1 MTVRMRAPDRRRQ
14 LLDAALPCFARGGYR
29 GTTTSE
35 LAEAAGISPPILYRH
50 FAGKLDLFTELLDE
64 AAAQV
69 VATWQARLSGIADP
83 RRRAA
88 TLVDT
93 VSRPWRT
100 ADQRLILRALGEA
113 GDDPVIA
120 ARAQHC
126 LRTIHGFIAAELKAL
141 QTAGAVRGDVA
152 PSPLARRLL
161 SAAVGVAVTKT
172 ADPRAESARWLESLI
187 AGPGRRPAGSAGRR
201 GSPTSGS

>member
-35 LAEAAGISPPILYRH
+35 LADAAGISPPILYRH

-88 TLVDT
+88 ALVDT
-93 VSRPWRT
+93 VSRPWRR
-100 ADQRLILRALGEA
+100 AEQRLVLRALSEA
-113 GDDPVIA
+113 EDDPAIG
-120 ARAQHC
+120 RCTRRC
-126 LRTIHGFIAAELKAL
+126 LRTITDFVAAELRTL
-141 QTAGAVRGDVA
+141 RPAGVVRTDVPPA
-152 PSPLARRLL
+152 QLAQRLV
-161 SAAVGVAVTKT
+161 SAAVGAALTTPRGARGPRPASAQWIETLVA
-172 ADPRAESARWLESLI
+172 PRD
-187 AGPGRRPAGSAGRR
+187 RRPAG
-201 GSPTSGS
+201 